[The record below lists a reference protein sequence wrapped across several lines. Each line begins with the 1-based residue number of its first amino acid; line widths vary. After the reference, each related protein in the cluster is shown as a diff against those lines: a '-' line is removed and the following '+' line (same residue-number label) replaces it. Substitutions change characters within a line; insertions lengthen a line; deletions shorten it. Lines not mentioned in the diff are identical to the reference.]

1 MTVNGPAPSE
11 AKTFPQLVRAA
22 AAAYGDEIA
31 LTLIGETI
39 PDDEISFRELE
50 RKSADIA
57 RGLLARGAGK
67 GTRIG
72 FILGNSPT
80 FAVMLAAISRIGAV
94 AVPISTLIK
103 ANELVRVLRQSDISG
118 LIVQRAMLGHDF
130 IRRLLD
136 AMPTLKTATSQD
148 LRLVEAPYLRWIC
161 SWGADLPSCVITI
174 EDLQALA
181 ASISE
186 ELLIAVEAEV
196 HPTDQMLEI
205 YTSGSMALPKGV
217 KHLHG
222 PIVYRAG
229 YIAGML
235 GAQRGGQSVATLPMF
250 WVGGMGMTLLPNW
263 ITGAC
268 TICSESTSTSSR
280 IAMGTVMAKED
291 LALMANAKPFW
302 GLGMSET
309 FGPYSYGNELRATGY
324 PLCAPIDH
332 IAEGYEVRIVDLET
346 NRPVPDGEAGEIQ
359 VRGYA
364 LSPGLHKLERE
375 TYYTPDGFYHTGD
388 MGLREGNRIHFVGRS
403 GDMIKTNGSNV
414 SPAEVEQE
422 MQLLPGVHSAYVVG
436 LPDDQ
441 RGELVVAAIVV
452 RDGAMIENAEI
463 EAELKK
469 RLSSYKVPRAYVQIN
484 REEVP
489 MLPSNKV
496 SRSQIRAMM
505 AERLGR
511 SLMPKPS

>member
-1 MTVNGPAPSE
+1 MTDTCPAPSE

-39 PDDEISFRELE
+39 PDDEITFRGLE
-50 RKSADIA
+50 RKSAEIA
-57 RGLLARGAGK
+57 RGLLARGVGK
-67 GTRIG
+67 GTRVG

-80 FAVMLAAISRIGAV
+80 FAVMLAAIARIGAV

-103 ANELVRVLRQSDISG
+103 SNELVRVLRQSDISG
-118 LIVQRAMLGHDF
+118 LIVQRTMLGHDF
-130 IRRLLD
+130 VKRLLD
-136 AMPTLKTATSQD
+136 AMPTLQTAMSQD
-148 LRLVEAPYLRWIC
+148 LRLVEAPYLRWIS
-161 SWGADLPSCVITI
+161 SWGPDLPPCVSAMDDLPS
-174 EDLQALA
+174 LA
-181 ASISE
+181 SSISE
-186 ELLIAVEAEV
+186 DLLVAVEAEV
-196 HPTDQMLEI
+196 HPTDQMVEI

-222 PIVYRAG
+222 PVVFRAG
-229 YIAGML
+229 YIAKMAGVV
-235 GAQRGGQSVATLPMF
+235 RGGQSTAALPMF
-250 WVGGMGMTLLPNW
+250 WVGGMGIFLLPNW

-268 TICSESTSTSSR
+268 TVCTEGTSTSSR
-280 IAMGTVMAKED
+280 HAMGTVMAKED
-291 LALMANAKPFW
+291 LAALANAKPFW
-302 GLGMSET
+302 ALGMSET
-309 FGPYSYGNELRATGY
+309 FGPYTYGDELRAPGY

-332 IAEGYEVRIVDLET
+332 VAERYEVRIADPET
-346 NRPVPDGEAGEIQ
+346 NLPVPDGEAGEIQ

-375 TYYTPDGFYHTGD
+375 AYYTPDGFYHTGD
-388 MGLREGNRIHFVGRS
+388 MGLREGSRIHFVGRN

-422 MQLLPGVHSAYVVG
+422 MQLLAGVHSAYVVG

-441 RGELVVAAIVV
+441 RGELVVAAVV
-452 RDGAMIENAEI
+452 ARDGAEIDTAEI

-469 RLSSYKVPRAYVQIN
+469 RLSSYKVPRAYVQIA

-496 SRSQIRAMM
+496 SRRQVEALM

-511 SLMPKPS
+511 SRP

>member
-1 MTVNGPAPSE
+1 
-11 AKTFPQLVRAA
+11 
-22 AAAYGDEIA
+22 
-31 LTLIGETI
+31 
-39 PDDEISFRELE
+39 
-50 RKSADIA
+50 
-57 RGLLARGAGK
+57 
-67 GTRIG
+67 
-72 FILGNSPT
+72 
-80 FAVMLAAISRIGAV
+80 
-94 AVPISTLIK
+94 
-103 ANELVRVLRQSDISG
+103 
-118 LIVQRAMLGHDF
+118 
-130 IRRLLD
+130 
-136 AMPTLKTATSQD
+136 
-148 LRLVEAPYLRWIC
+148 
-161 SWGADLPSCVITI
+161 
-174 EDLQALA
+174 LA

-186 ELLIAVEAEV
+186 DLLIAVEAEV

-235 GAQRGGQSVATLPMF
+235 GTQRGGQSVATLPMF

-332 IAEGYEVRIVDLET
+332 IAEGYEVRIVDFET
-346 NRPVPDGEAGEIQ
+346 NRPVSDGEAGEIQ

-388 MGLREGNRIHFVGRS
+388 MGLREGNRIHFVGRR

-452 RDGAMIENAEI
+452 RDGSMIENAEI
-463 EAELKK
+463 EAELRK

-496 SRSQIRAMM
+496 SRSQIKAMM